1 MLRDENYDRYL
12 IVGLV
17 LTLLILVGFG
27 IYLIAE
33 SNRLEVAAAAFEDER
48 IHHGREV
55 YTEQCATCHG
65 AQGEGGVGTA
75 LNDKSLLKNTFD
87 EVFFSVIRSGVPSTQ
102 MPAWSVDFGGPL
114 TDEDI
119 RSVVAFIRA
128 WEPTAPELEPE
139 VFQPSAERG
148 AMLFASTCEVCHG
161 ENGLGKDDTL
171 AVNDPDRLSSLDND
185 WYRAVVRNGRPAK
198 GMPTWGTVLSPDQLE
213 DIIALVDAWREG
225 QTVDAAF
232 RVTDLLDSA
241 IYALGEDDPESA
253 MMHVSWAVAITEGD
267 AAEILRNADAKLI
280 SGDVVGALSI
290 LESLKIDWPVGDPEL
305 GAETYAVSCKPCH
318 GAEGEGQGIFPALN
332 PNEFIQG
339 NLNAELVKFVLEG
352 RVGTAMAG
360 FKDRLTEDEIANVV
374 SFLRLWQP

>member
-1 MLRDENYDRYL
+1 MLKNENYDRYM

-17 LTLLILVGFG
+17 LTLLILAGFG
-27 IYLIAE
+27 FYLIAE
-33 SNRLEVAAAAFEDER
+33 GNRLEVAAAAFADER

-55 YTEQCATCHG
+55 YTEQCANCHG

-75 LNDKSLLKNTFD
+75 LNNKSLLKNTFD
-87 EVFFSVIRSGVPSTQ
+87 EVLFSVIRSGVPSTQ

-119 RSVVAFIRA
+119 RSAVAFIRA

-148 AMLFASTCEVCHG
+148 ALLFAMTCEICHG
-161 ENGLGKDDTL
+161 ENGLGKDDTP
-171 AVNDPDRLSSLDND
+171 AVNDPARLSSLDDD

-198 GMPTWGTVLSPDQLE
+198 GMPTWGTVLSPNQVE

-225 QTVDAAF
+225 QAVDAAF
-232 RVTDLLDSA
+232 RVTDLLEST
-241 IYALGEDDPESA
+241 IYALSEGDSESA
-253 MMHVSWAVAITEGD
+253 MMQISRAISITEGD
-267 AAEILRNADAKLI
+267 AAEILRNAEAKIL
-280 SGDVVGALSI
+280 SGDIDGTLSI
-290 LESLKIDWPVGDPEL
+290 MEGLQEDWPIGDPDL

-318 GAEGEGQGIFPALN
+318 GAEGEGLGVFPALN
-332 PNEFIQG
+332 PNVFVQENSNGELVEFILQG
-339 NLNAELVKFVLEG
+339 
-352 RVGTAMAG
+352 RIGTAMAG
-360 FKDRLTEDEIANVV
+360 FKGRLTEDEIANVV